1 MKRRE
6 ILEAIGLGMS
16 ALALTSCRESG
27 DPRTQ
32 VQALPKTAGTTKTD
46 ADNSEGKKSDDAKAA
61 NAQVDATKDQAA
73 DSTNNTAA
81 NEAKTAVDP
90 TTSATEVIDV
100 DKLVA
105 LTVYSKA
112 APGKWAGKESSHAPE
127 LSIAENKLTIS
138 TPHVMCRDH
147 YIMSY
152 QVRNKKGTIL
162 SEHLFAQPPSSTS
175 LTASSNT
182 LRPTVIDLTP
192 FKLTKG
198 EELRVYSLC
207 NQHGYW
213 VANIFI
219 S

>member
-1 MKRRE
+1 MERRE
-6 ILEAIGLGMS
+6 ILEAIGLAMS

-46 ADNSEGKKSDDAKAA
+46 ADNSDGKKSDDAKAA
-61 NAQVDATKDQAA
+61 NAQVDTSKDEAA
-73 DSTNNTAA
+73 DPANNAAA
-81 NEAKTAVDP
+81 NPAVDP
-90 TTSATEVIDV
+90 TKTATEVIDV

-105 LTVYSKA
+105 LTVYRKT

-182 LRPTVIDLTP
+182 LPPTVIDLTP

-213 VANIFI
+213 VANIII